1 MGTPHFSYNQSF
13 FVSIKFLLSMCG
25 KFRFELILANFRGV
39 NNIVHGDED
48 DDDNKFMLN

>member
-1 MGTPHFSYNQSF
+1 
-13 FVSIKFLLSMCG
+13 MCG

-39 NNIVHGDED
+39 HNFVDRDED